1 MEKRLQT
8 IWGRMW
14 GMHQQVKDTL
24 LLFSRPVLKVKEM
37 EKLTEVKP
45 EENKPPVAPK
55 LKTGQKI
62 GLGLGPLLF
71 FAIMFLFPAEGLSKE
86 GIGVLATTVWIA
98 TWWITEALPIPVTSL
113 LPILLF
119 PSLGVVEAN
128 QVTLPY
134 ADSIIFLFI
143 GGFTLAIAIEKWN
156 LHRRIAMGIISIMGT
171 NTERLVLGFILA
183 TGFLSMWIS
192 NTATAMMMVP
202 IALAIVSQARDS
214 IHHQKEKDQ
223 IENFVKATLFGVM
236 YAASLGGL
244 GTLVGTPANIIL
256 ANTINKMYNIE
267 LDFFTWMT
275 FAVPLV
281 LIFLTVAW
289 LYLVKVAFPQKL
301 KKLPG
306 SKEMM
311 EKERELLGSVSYE
324 EKIILCVFIFTAF
337 CWMTRSFL
345 LVKWMPFLDDTMIA
359 IFAAVLLFL
368 LPAKN
373 GDSPRILSWKD
384 AEKIPWGILLLFGG
398 GSALGAAFQTSGLA
412 KWIGE
417 QMTFLEGLHFALVII
432 AVVLLVIILS
442 EFTSNITTSIMLLPI
457 MGSLALALDVHPY
470 MLLFAASVAT
480 SCAFMLPTAATP
492 NTIMFATGQ
501 LPVKVMIRTG
511 FWMNLFCLGIITLM
525 IMYFMPII
533 WDVDFTIFPENMR

>member
-1 MEKRLQT
+1 M
-8 IWGRMW
+8 WGRMW

-24 LLFSRPVLKVKEM
+24 SLFSRPVLVKEN
-37 EKLTEVKP
+37 EKVTDIKS
-45 EENKPPVAPK
+45 EEKKPPGVPK

-62 GLGLGPLLF
+62 GLALGPLLF
-71 FAIMFLFPAEGLSKE
+71 FAIMYFFPAEGLSKE
-86 GIGVLATTVWIA
+86 GLGVLATTVWIA

-119 PSLGVVEAN
+119 PILGVVEAKE
-128 QVTLPY
+128 VTTPY

-156 LHRRIAMGIISIMGT
+156 LHRRIAMGIISIMGIR
-171 NTERLVLGFILA
+171 TERLVLGFILA

-202 IALAIVSQARDS
+202 IALAIVTQAKES
-214 IHHQKEKDQ
+214 IHQEDKSQ

-275 FAVPLV
+275 FATPLV
-281 LIFLTVAW
+281 LILLTVSW

-301 KKLPG
+301 KTLPG

-311 EKERELLGSVSYE
+311 EKERKLLGKISYE
-324 EKIILCVFIFTAF
+324 EKVILSVFIFTAL
-337 CWMTRSFL
+337 CWMSRSFL
-345 LVKWMPFLDDTMIA
+345 LVKWMPYLDDTMIA

-373 GDSPRILSWKD
+373 GDSPRILAWKD

-398 GSALGAAFQTSGLA
+398 GSALGTAFQTSGLA
-412 KWIGE
+412 QWIGE

-432 AVVLLVIILS
+432 AVVLLVILLS

-511 FWMNLFCLGIITLM
+511 FLMNLFCLGIITLM
-525 IMYFMPII
+525 IMYFMPAI
-533 WDVDFTIFPENMR
+533 WGIDLKIFPENMK